1 MSKEYTYVIVYK
13 EGEGWSIDY
22 ESEEQFFPNGT
33 IYDNEAKQW
42 EHGYL
47 GDGEFNGREEE
58 ITEMLS
64 AALELSN
71 GDSNDL

>member
-13 EGEGWSIDY
+13 EGEGWEIDY

-33 IYDNEAKQW
+33 IYNTETTQW

-47 GDGEFNGREEE
+47 GDGEFNGGEEE
-58 ITEMLS
+58 ITETLTS
-64 AALELSN
+64 ALEILN
-71 GDSNDL
+71 GVSV

>member
-13 EGEGWSIDY
+13 EGEGWQIDY

-33 IYDNEAKQW
+33 IYNSDTTEW

-47 GDGEFNGREEE
+47 GSGQFNGREEE
-58 ITEMLS
+58 ITESLS
-64 AALELSN
+64 AALEQMN
-71 GDSNDL
+71 GAI

>member
-1 MSKEYTYVIVYK
+1 MSKEYSFVIVYK
-13 EGEGWSIDY
+13 EDEGWEIDT

-58 ITEMLS
+58 ISETLS
-64 AALELSN
+64 SALEILN
-71 GDSNDL
+71 GVSV